1 MRERHRTV
9 EDSRRI
15 RSQWSVAVVV
25 LYADGENVGKQ
36 DRKEKDKGHDGDE
49 TT

>member
-1 MRERHRTV
+1 MGPCFPKRTV
-9 EDSRRI
+9 MDSKKKK
-15 RSQWSVAVVV
+15 
-25 LYADGENVGKQ
+25 ADGENVGKQ